1 MASFTRFGN
10 DLYTGARSFDFIGR
24 RRLWYLI
31 AAVAIVLSIVLPF
44 VRGGTARLTA
54 AYDEFRAS
62 MLPAGTGVANSM
74 ADVSYGARPLHMRA
88 ARWWIIAVSRMRYLR
103 GKWWFWV
110 LFGFCFMPYA
120 LMAFFLF
127 IQGLETLKLRMQ
139 CHSEN
144 ALAAAKFL
152 DMLGTSSGEDLSPW
166 LIAGIKVPIQMFACH
181 LLNES
186 LVHGFDIARAERIT
200 WPIDPSHAGVVLM
213 GFIFPVVAKL
223 DPRAMVDQE
232 KAAGVRACYDIRV
245 RRAGRVFLIFDD
257 GSVSVEPPS
266 SRPVDCHMSADATA
280 LLLVM
285 WARKSQWP
293 AVLTAQITTWGRK
306 PWLGAKLR
314 TMIRNP

>member
-1 MASFTRFGN
+1 MV
-10 DLYTGARSFDFIGR
+10 DV
-24 RRLWYLI
+24 
-31 AAVAIVLSIVLPF
+31 AVAP
-44 VRGGTARLTA
+44 GTQEARAALEAVVPRLTA
-54 AYDEFRAS
+54 LIRSIKRPTAPAVGVWNVGDVAVHVAHAWERLSALAGDEATSPIDDVWQLADFTTSLVQGDPERDMHAV
-62 MLPAGTGVANSM
+62 AGRIDA
-74 ADVSYGARPLHMRA
+74 
-88 ARWWIIAVSRMRYLR
+88 
-103 GKWWFWV
+103 
-110 LFGFCFMPYA
+110 
-120 LMAFFLF
+120 
-127 IQGLETLKLRMQ
+127 
-139 CHSEN
+139 
-144 ALAAAKFL
+144 AAAKFL
-152 DMLGTSSGEDLSPW
+152 DMLGTSSGDDLSPW

-257 GSVSVEPPS
+257 GSVSIEPPS

-293 AVLTAQITTWGRK
+293 AVLTAQIITWGRK